1 MTRCLTADRVVPASS
16 AACPLSPPSRHDL
29 ANILSDGKLSAD
41 LWCIYRDFM
50 FRSNVYLL
58 FYVRISYCWRAS
70 VSMGWVLV
78 LRQYGDYG
86 NDVCHQYG
94 HWLAITTPSLSP
106 SVALLFAVIGRVGGF
121 VDRDVTPWPA
131 SASAAGVASD
141 HHQSLQRFLRILAV
155 CVSPGLTLRV
165 KQQRQR

>member
-58 FYVRISYCWRAS
+58 FYVRISYCWWAS

-78 LRQYGDYG
+78 LRDSTVIMAMMFVINMAIDWLSQRRR
-86 NDVCHQYG
+86 CHR
-94 HWLAITTPSLSP
+94 LSLSYLLS
-106 SVALLFAVIGRVGGF
+106 SVEWAALSTVTWRHDLLQPALQAWRPMITKVCSVFFVYSLFAF
-121 VDRDVTPWPA
+121 
-131 SASAAGVASD
+131 
-141 HHQSLQRFLRILAV
+141 HQD
-155 CVSPGLTLRV
+155 
-165 KQQRQR
+165 